1 MFSPPVNSIFKVYD
15 GLGMLGPQSQGDTL
29 CAALGFFGGEGGLGR
44 YLLLLI
50 FDTRKSSLKKKQ
62 KNCFSG
68 WVESETATSLLV

>member
-62 KNCFSG
+62 KKT
-68 WVESETATSLLV
+68 VSLGG